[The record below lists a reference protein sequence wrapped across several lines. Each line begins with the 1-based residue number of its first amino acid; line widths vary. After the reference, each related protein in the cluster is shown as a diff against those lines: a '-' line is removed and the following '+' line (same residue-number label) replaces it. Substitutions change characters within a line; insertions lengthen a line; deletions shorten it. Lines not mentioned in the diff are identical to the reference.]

1 MKTKEKPAEEVI
13 AQDESALLR
22 QFVFVAIFRN
32 FLKSSHRYLTQS
44 YDDFG
49 KGWEE
54 DFLCLARKHLETATD
69 QPLVESSTD

>member
-44 YDDFG
+44 DDDFG

-54 DFLCLARKHLETATD
+54 DFYAW
-69 QPLVESSTD
+69 PGSTWRRNGSAIGGIFRR